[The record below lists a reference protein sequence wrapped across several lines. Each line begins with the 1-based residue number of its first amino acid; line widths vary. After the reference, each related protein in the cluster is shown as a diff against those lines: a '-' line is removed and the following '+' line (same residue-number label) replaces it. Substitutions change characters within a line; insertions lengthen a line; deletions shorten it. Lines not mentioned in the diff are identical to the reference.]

1 MLCRR
6 VLLLSQLDESLF
18 AKVGTLGQLCAKKWR
33 RQSMMNHTA
42 ENGGRGG
49 RDLGGDSFNV
59 NSSYLL
65 PKNVFH
71 PWCISASLEAL
82 RAPSWC
88 HKVPKSGLS
97 INSTSLSQ
105 GSSDDK
111 SQH

>member
-1 MLCRR
+1 MRVFLRKSGHLDNYMLY
-6 VLLLSQLDESLF
+6 E
-18 AKVGTLGQLCAKKWR
+18 KVA
-33 RQSMMNHTA
+33 SNHTA

-49 RDLGGDSFNV
+49 DLGGDSFNV